1 MECCS
6 GSSDQAMTSVFRFDI
21 DQLSPP
27 AVPVSRAVD
36 DTPVSRA
43 ADTVPVTD
51 AASEASHG
59 VVQSAASEYSVY
71 EVVVV
76 TFLTSQLQ

>member
-43 ADTVPVTD
+43 PVTVAAD
-51 AASEASHG
+51 AASDASHG